1 MARKNPDSADEK
13 VQEEMVG
20 LEEAAGV
27 LKVSRST
34 LTRMLAQ
41 GRLKGFKVGR
51 QWRFRRSDLGKFSQ
65 MAHPSA
71 AAVNI
76 PDVEAALKKLP
87 AVPSGKEFEILDP
100 PQGDYPNTEEE
111 KALDQLFRALV
122 HGAIAAGASD
132 IHIDRTGDASVI
144 RFRIDGVLHEVA
156 RLPWAWAA
164 HRALVA
170 CCRYYAEIPVDE
182 WLVNHLSLFRVRK
195 GDRNYHVRVAT
206 MASMYGPIVVMRIL
220 AGEYEIPDL
229 ERIGMMA
236 EDQERY
242 LRALRAPTG
251 LLLVTGPSGSGKTTI
266 LYAGLGQVLSPEF
279 KAYSIEDPIEF
290 ALPGMT
296 QIPVN
301 RRGGMTFERILR
313 ALMVCDPD
321 VIMVGCD
328 RFQWGTVESLAVA
341 EGCLQAAITGHL
353 VASTLHAYS
362 AADAIGRMLEM
373 GVKPVMLAESLICV
387 VNSRL
392 ARRVCSQCGEPDD
405 PPFDLLSQV
414 AERARAGGYTLPDQ
428 RKFMQGKGC
437 DHCRGT
443 GYRGRIGLFEVM
455 ALEHDLYRLIAERSP
470 VKAIQEAAV
479 RKGMTTLV
487 ADGLRKAAAGITSL
501 AEAARVTTEW

>member
-1 MARKNPDSADEK
+1 MARKKPEAGEQDLG
-13 VQEEMVG
+13 QEMIG
-20 LEEAAGV
+20 LAEAAGV

-34 LTRMLAQ
+34 LTRMLSQ
-41 GRLKGFKVGR
+41 GRIRGFKVGR
-51 QWRFRRSDLGKFSQ
+51 QWRFRRGDLDKLSR

-87 AVPSGKEFEILDP
+87 AVPSDKGFEILDP
-100 PQGDYPNTEEE
+100 PQGDYPSTEEE
-111 KALDQLFRALV
+111 KALDRLFRALV

-132 IHIDRTGDASVI
+132 IHIDRTGDACVI

-156 RLPWAWAA
+156 RLPWAYAA

-182 WLVNHLSLFRVRK
+182 WLQSHLSLFRVRR

-220 AGEYEIPDL
+220 AGEYELPDL
-229 ERIGMMA
+229 EKIGMA
-236 EDQERY
+236 EHDRERY

-266 LYAGLGQVLSPEF
+266 LYAGLTQVLSPES
-279 KAYSIEDPIEF
+279 KTYTIEDPIEM

-313 ALMVCDPD
+313 ALMQHDPD
-321 VIMVGCD
+321 VIMVGTID
-328 RFQWGTVESLAVA
+328 DLTMA
-341 EGCLQAAITGHL
+341 EGCVQAAITGHL

-362 AADAIGRMLEM
+362 AADAICRMLEM
-373 GVKPVMLAESLICV
+373 GVKPLMLAESLICV

-392 ARRVCSQCGEPDD
+392 ARRVCSQCAEPDR
-405 PPFDLLSQV
+405 PPFDLLSQM
-414 AERARAGGYTLPDQ
+414 AERARAGGYALPDNPSFV
-428 RKFMQGKGC
+428 RGKGC

-455 ALEHDLYRLIAERSP
+455 ASDHDFYRLIAERAP
-470 VKAIQEAAV
+470 AKAIQEAAIK
-479 RKGMTTLV
+479 KGMTTLV

>member
-1 MARKNPDSADEK
+1 MARKKPEQGDEAG
-13 VQEEMVG
+13 QEMIG
-20 LEEAAGV
+20 LAEAAGV

-34 LTRMLAQ
+34 LTRMLSQ
-41 GRLKGFKVGR
+41 GRIRGFKVGR
-51 QWRFRRSDLGKFSQ
+51 QWRFRRGDLDKLSR

-87 AVPSGKEFEILDP
+87 PVPSGKGFEILDP
-100 PQGDYPNTEEE
+100 PQGEYPNTEEE
-111 KALDQLFRALV
+111 KALDRLFRALV

-132 IHIDRTGDASVI
+132 IHIDRTGDASVM

-156 RLPWAWAA
+156 RLPWAYAA

-170 CCRYYAEIPVDE
+170 CCRYYAEISVDE

-236 EDQERY
+236 GDRERY

-251 LLLVTGPSGSGKTTI
+251 LVLVTGPTGSGKTTI
-266 LYAGLGQVLSPEF
+266 LYAGLGQIGSPEI
-279 KAYSIEDPIEF
+279 KMYTIEDPIEM

-301 RRGGMTFERILR
+301 RRGGMTFDRILR
-313 ALMVCDPD
+313 ALMVHDPD

-328 RFQWGTVESLAVA
+328 RFQWGTADSLAVA
-341 EGCLQAAITGHL
+341 EGCMQAAITGHL
-353 VASTLHAYS
+353 VATTLHAYS
-362 AADAIGRMLEM
+362 AADAICRMLEI
-373 GVKPVMLAESLICV
+373 GVKPLMLAESLICV
-387 VNSRL
+387 VSSRL
-392 ARRVCSQCGEPDD
+392 ARRVCSQCGEPDQ
-405 PPFDLLSQV
+405 PPFDLLSQI
-414 AERARAGGYTLPDQ
+414 AERARAGGFALPDQ
-428 RKFMQGKGC
+428 PKFMRGKGC

-455 ALEHDLYRLIAERSP
+455 ALDHDLYRLIAERSP
-470 VKAIQEAAV
+470 VKAIQEAAIK
-479 RKGMTTLV
+479 KGMTTLV

>member
-1 MARKNPDSADEK
+1 MARKKPDSTDEK
-13 VQEEMVG
+13 AQEEMVG

-76 PDVEAALKKLP
+76 PDVEAALKELP
-87 AVPSGKEFEILDP
+87 RVPAQEFEILDP
-100 PQGDYPNTEEE
+100 PQGDYPTTEEE
-111 KALDQLFRALV
+111 QALDRLFRALV

-132 IHIDRTGDASVI
+132 IHIDRTGDACMI

-156 RLPWAWAA
+156 RLPWAYAA

-182 WLVNHLSLFRVRK
+182 WLVNHLSLFRVRR

-220 AGEYEIPDL
+220 AGEYELPDL
-229 ERIGMMA
+229 ERIGMA
-236 EDQERY
+236 PEDQARY
-242 LRALRAPTG
+242 LRALRAPSG

-266 LYAGLGQVLSPEF
+266 LYAGLGQIASPEI
-279 KAYSIEDPIEF
+279 KMYTIEDPIEM

-313 ALMVCDPD
+313 SLMVHDPD
-321 VIMVGCD
+321 VIMVGTID
-328 RFQWGTVESLAVA
+328 SLPMA
-341 EGCLQAAITGHL
+341 EGCVQAAINGHL
-353 VASTLHAYS
+353 VASTLHS
-362 AADAIGRMLEM
+362 STAAGAITRMLEM
-373 GVKPVMLAESLICV
+373 GLEPLMLAESLICV

-392 ARRVCSQCGEPDD
+392 ARKVCPQCAEPDE
-405 PPFDLLSQV
+405 PAFALLSQI
-414 AERARAGGYTLPDQ
+414 AERARAGGYTLPDKP
-428 RKFMQGKGC
+428 KFMRGKGC
-437 DHCRGT
+437 DQCRGT
-443 GYRGRIGLFEVM
+443 GYRGRTGLFEVM
-455 ALEHDLYRLIAERSP
+455 ELDHDLYRLIMERAP
-470 VKAIQEAAV
+470 GKAIQEAAV
-479 RKGMTTLV
+479 KKGMTTLV
-487 ADGLRKAAAGITSL
+487 ADGLRKAAEGITSVM
-501 AEAARVTTEW
+501 EAARVTHTAEW

>member
-1 MARKNPDSADEK
+1 MPRRKKEA
-13 VQEEMVG
+13 QEAENEAEMMG
-20 LEEAAGV
+20 LEEAAGL

-34 LTRMLAQ
+34 LTRMLSQ
-41 GRLKGFKVGR
+41 GRIRGFKVGR
-51 QWRFRRSDLGKFSQ
+51 QWRFRRGDLDKFSR
-65 MAHPSA
+65 MTHPSA

-76 PDVEAALKKLP
+76 PDVEAALRKLP
-87 AVPSGKEFEILDP
+87 AVPSGDEFELLDP
-100 PQGDYPNTEEE
+100 PPGEYPNTEEE
-111 KALDQLFRALV
+111 KALDRLFRALV
-122 HGAIAAGASD
+122 HGALTAGASD

-156 RLPWAWAA
+156 RLPWAWGA
-164 HRALVA
+164 HKALVA
-170 CCRYYAEIPVDE
+170 CCRHYPELPVDE
-182 WLVNHLSLFRVRK
+182 WLTNHLGLFRVRR
-195 GDRNYHVRVAT
+195 GDRNYHVRVAS

-229 ERIGMMA
+229 ERIGMVP
-236 EDQERY
+236 EDRERY

-266 LYAGLGQVLSPEF
+266 LYAGLSQVLTPQI
-279 KAYSIEDPIEF
+279 KTYTIEDPIEM

-301 RRGGMTFERILR
+301 RRGGMDFERILR
-313 ALMVCDPD
+313 ALMQHDPD
-321 VIMVGCD
+321 VIMVGTID
-328 RFQWGTVESLAVA
+328 SLTVA
-341 EGCLQAAITGHL
+341 EGCVQAAITGHL

-362 AADAIGRMLEM
+362 AADAICRMLEM
-373 GVKPVMLAESLICV
+373 GVKPLMLAESLICV

-392 ARRVCSQCGEPDD
+392 ARRVCSQCAEPDQ
-405 PPFDLLSQV
+405 PPFDLLSQM

-428 RKFMQGKGC
+428 VKFTRGKGC

-455 ALEHDLYRLIAERSP
+455 ASDHDFYRLIAERAP
-470 VKAIQEAAV
+470 VKAIQEAAIK
-479 RKGMTTLV
+479 KGMTTLV

-501 AEAARVTTEW
+501 AEAARVTMEW